1 MARVDFYVL
10 SQTGEQARQLFAC
23 RLAEKAYRL
32 DNSVYILAR
41 DQATA
46 EKIDE
51 LLWTFRDGS
60 FVPHHLG
67 KPGTNELPSRVLMRL
82 RRVDSAGYDA
92 DAADTRD
99 LLISLVD
106 DIPPCAAAFPRI
118 AELVTSDAES
128 KQRSRRRFATY
139 REQGHELDTHNV

>member
-10 SQTGEQARQLFAC
+10 SQSGEQARQLFAC

-32 DNSVYILAR
+32 DNSVFILAR
-41 DQATA
+41 DQASA

-60 FVPHHLG
+60 FVPHHLMR
-67 KPGTNELPSRVLMRL
+67 PGSGELPSPVGI
-82 RRVDSAGYDA
+82 GYDP
-92 DAADTRD
+92 AAAESRD

-106 DIPPCAAAFPRI
+106 DIPPCADAFPRI
-118 AELVTSDAES
+118 AELVTSDNES
-128 KQRSRRRFATY
+128 KQHSRRRFATY
-139 REQGHELDTHNV
+139 RDQGHQLDTHNV